1 MYRLSVSW
9 VALCSLLL
17 ASLGSLGPPGA
28 LMNLISG
35 TLWVSLVVPVA
46 SLVAMAP
53 LWVALGGFWIPLA
66 PLWLV
71 CGLLGVPWGVALGY
85 LGEVFASLWRP
96 SWFVKVTQA

>member
-1 MYRLSVSW
+1 MSW

-46 SLVAMAP
+46 SLVALAP
-53 LWVALGGFWIPLA
+53 LWLALGGFWIPLA

-71 CGLLGVPWGVALGY
+71 CGLLWALAG
-85 LGEVFASLWRP
+85 SLW
-96 SWFVKVTQA
+96 VTLGRSLPPFGLRLGL